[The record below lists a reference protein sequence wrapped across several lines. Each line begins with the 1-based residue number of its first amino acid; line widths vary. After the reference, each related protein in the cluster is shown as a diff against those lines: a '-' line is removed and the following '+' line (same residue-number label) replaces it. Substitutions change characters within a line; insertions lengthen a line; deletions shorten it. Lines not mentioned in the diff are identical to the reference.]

1 VRFLGHQTLTSRAVN
16 PWLLGLSV
24 VKRDPLFGQIP
35 NVAELIS
42 DWATQIHADTARRKV
57 SSVGQCP
64 DSLQEFPWFEEC
76 AGGRDLLL
84 TVMVPILTD

>member
-1 VRFLGHQTLTSRAVN
+1 MIPGTPDADLQCITPLAVEAVCGRAG
-16 PWLLGLSV
+16 P
-24 VKRDPLFGQIP
+24 RFGQIP
-35 NVAELIS
+35 SVAELIS